1 MFMSRTSETLMATRS
16 AAAAG
21 VPSSKAAEETRRRW
35 LILAVVCTAY
45 LMNTLDLT
53 VMNLALPSAQEALGF
68 TDADRQWI
76 VTAYALPFGS
86 LLLFFGRLSDLFGRK
101 ETFLIGVTGFAVA
114 SAVGGASTNFG
125 MLVTAR
131 ACQGAFAAMLAPA
144 CLALVATTFTDTK
157 EKGKAFG
164 IFSAVAASGAGLGLI
179 IGGALTDVLSWRWC
193 LYINLIFAGIALVG
207 AMLLLDRQP
216 RTGARLDILG
226 VLLASGGMFCLVYGF
241 ANAADDSWS
250 TPSTWG
256 FLALGGAL
264 LIVFALWE
272 TRAAHPLLPL
282 RIVRDRTRGGAYLTV
297 LFVGTGM
304 FGVFL
309 FLIYYMQNG
318 LGYSPTTS
326 GVALLPMVVLTAVGA
341 TMGAEKLMPKY
352 GPRPLVAAGLLILAV
367 GMAWLTRI
375 GLDSSYA
382 SHLLGPTMVV
392 GLGLGLIYAAALR
405 TGTSGVAPHDTGI
418 ASACVNTGQQL
429 GGALGLALLNTIA
442 ASAATNWLENNVQGQ
457 PSPEQLNLASIDGY
471 ITVFWWCTAIFA
483 AGAVVCGLLLRG
495 GPLPAEDTP
504 GEHSSEQTETAR
516 ARRASTQDL
525 PVRRRA
531 VPR

>member
-1 MFMSRTSETLMATRS
+1 
-16 AAAAG
+16 
-21 VPSSKAAEETRRRW
+21 
-35 LILAVVCTAY
+35 
-45 LMNTLDLT
+45 
-53 VMNLALPSAQEALGF
+53 
-68 TDADRQWI
+68 
-76 VTAYALPFGS
+76 
-86 LLLFFGRLSDLFGRK
+86 
-101 ETFLIGVTGFAVA
+101 
-114 SAVGGASTNFG
+114 
-125 MLVTAR
+125 
-131 ACQGAFAAMLAPA
+131 MLAPA
-144 CLALVATTFTDTK
+144 CLALVATTFTDPK

-164 IFSAVAASGAGLGLI
+164 IFSAVAASGAALGVI

-193 LYINLIFAGIALVG
+193 LYVNLIFAGIALVG
-207 AMLLLDRQP
+207 AVLLLGRQP
-216 RTGARLDILG
+216 RTGARLDVLG

-250 TPSTWG
+250 TPSSWG

-264 LIVFALWE
+264 LIVFAFWE
-272 TRAAHPLLPL
+272 TRAAHPLLPP
-282 RIVRDRTRGGAYLTV
+282 RIVLDRNRGGAYLTV
-297 LFVGTGM
+297 LFVGTGI

-309 FLIYYMQNG
+309 FLVYYMQNG

-326 GVALLPMVVLTAVGA
+326 GVALLPLVVLTAVGA
-341 TMGAEKLMPKY
+341 TVGANKLMPKY
-352 GPRPLVAAGLLILAV
+352 GPRPLVAAGLLILAA

-375 GLDSSYA
+375 GADSSYA

-405 TGTSGVAPHDTGI
+405 TGTSSVAPDDAGI

-442 ASAATNWLENNVQGQ
+442 ATAASNWLASNVQGQ

-495 GPLPAEDTP
+495 GPLPPEEEPAV
-504 GEHSSEQTETAR
+504 HSDRETETAQ
-516 ARRASTQDL
+516 ARRASTQDR
-525 PVRRRA
+525 PVRQPAVRR
-531 VPR
+531 

>member
-1 MFMSRTSETLMATRS
+1 VTTRS
-16 AAAAG
+16 AAPAAG
-21 VPSSKAAEETRRRW
+21 PSSGAAEETRRRW
-35 LILAVVCTAY
+35 LILAVICTAY
-45 LMNTLDLT
+45 LTVVLDLT
-53 VMNLALPSAQEALGF
+53 VVNLALPSAQDALEF
-68 TDADRQWI
+68 TNADRQWI

-144 CLALVATTFTDTK
+144 CLALVATTFTDPK

-179 IGGALTDVLSWRWC
+179 IGGVLTDALSWRWC
-193 LYINLIFAGIALVG
+193 LYVNLIFAGIALVG
-207 AMLLLDRQP
+207 GMLLLDRQP
-216 RTGARLDILG
+216 RTGARMDVLG

-264 LIVFALWE
+264 LIAFAFWE
-272 TRAAHPLLPL
+272 TRAAHPLLPP
-282 RIVRDRTRGGAYLTV
+282 RIVLDRNRGGAYLTV

-309 FLIYYMQNG
+309 FLIYYMQND
-318 LGYSPTTS
+318 LGYSATTS
-326 GVALLPMVVLTAVGA
+326 GVALLPLIVLTAVGA
-341 TMGAEKLMPKY
+341 SVGATKLMPKY
-352 GPRPLVAAGLLILAV
+352 GPRPLVAAGLLILAA
-367 GMAWLTRI
+367 GMTWLTRV
-375 GLDSSYA
+375 GVDSSYA
-382 SHLLGPTMVV
+382 SHVLEPTMVA

-405 TGTSGVAPHDTGI
+405 TGTSGVAADDAGI

-429 GGALGLALLNTIA
+429 GGAIGLALLNTIA
-442 ASAATNWLENNVQGQ
+442 ATATTNWLDSNVQGQ
-457 PSPEQLNLASIDGY
+457 PSPEQLHLASIDGY
-471 ITVFWWCTAIFA
+471 TTVFWWCTAIFA

-495 GPLPAEDTP
+495 GPLPPEDTP
-504 GEHSSEQTETAR
+504 AKNSSEQTETAR
-516 ARRASTQDL
+516 A
-525 PVRRRA
+525 
-531 VPR
+531 

>member
-1 MFMSRTSETLMATRS
+1 MSRDSKASIATRRAAS
-16 AAAAG
+16 AA
-21 VPSSKAAEETRRRW
+21 VPSSQAANDSRRRW
-35 LILAVVCTAY
+35 LILATVCTAY
-45 LMNTLDLT
+45 LMITLDLT
-53 VMNLALPSAQEALGF
+53 VMNLALPSAQDALGF

-114 SAVGGASTNFG
+114 SAVGGASTTFG

-131 ACQGAFAAMLAPA
+131 AGQGAFAAMLAPA
-144 CLALVATTFTDTK
+144 CLALVTTTFTDPK

-164 IFSAVAASGAGLGLI
+164 IFSAVAASGAALGVI

-193 LYINLIFAGIALVG
+193 LYVNLIFAGIALVG
-207 AMLLLDRQP
+207 GMLLLDRQP
-216 RTGARLDILG
+216 RTGARLDVPG
-226 VLLASGGMFCLVYGF
+226 VLLASGGMFCVVYGF

-264 LIVFALWE
+264 LILFALWE
-272 TRAAHPLLPL
+272 TRAAHPLLPP
-282 RIVRDRTRGGAYLTV
+282 RIVRDRNRGGAYLTV
-297 LFVGTGM
+297 LFLGTGI

-309 FLIYYMQNG
+309 FLIYYMQND

-326 GVALLPMVVLTAVGA
+326 GVALLPMIVLTGVGA
-341 TMGAEKLMPKY
+341 NVGANKLMPKY
-352 GPRPLVAAGLLILAV
+352 GPRPLVATGLLILAA

-375 GLDSSYA
+375 GLDSNYA
-382 SHLLGPTMVV
+382 SDLLGPTMVAGV
-392 GLGLGLIYAAALR
+392 GIGLIFAAALR
-405 TGTSGVAPHDTGI
+405 TGTSGVAPHEAGI

-442 ASAATNWLENNVQGQ
+442 ATAATSWLEGNVRGQ
-457 PSPEQLNLASIDGY
+457 PSPEQLHLASIDGY

-495 GPLPAEDTP
+495 GPLPPEDTP
-504 GEHSSEQTETAR
+504 AEDSSKQTETAR
-516 ARRASTQDL
+516 ARRASTRDL
-525 PVRRRA
+525 PVRRPA

>member
-1 MFMSRTSETLMATRS
+1 MSRDSETFMATRS
-16 AAAAG
+16 AASAA
-21 VPSSKAAEETRRRW
+21 VPSSEAAEDSTRRW
-35 LILAVVCTAY
+35 LILGAVCTAY
-45 LMNTLDLT
+45 LMITLDLT
-53 VMNLALPSAQEALGF
+53 VMNLALPSAQDALGF

-114 SAVGGASTNFG
+114 SAVGGASTSFG

-131 ACQGAFAAMLAPA
+131 AGQGAFAALLAPA
-144 CLALVATTFTDTK
+144 CLALVATTFTDPK

-164 IFSAVAASGAGLGLI
+164 IFSAVAASGAALGVI

-193 LYINLIFAGIALVG
+193 LYVNLIFAGIALVG
-207 AMLLLDRQP
+207 AVLLLDRQP
-216 RTGARLDILG
+216 RTGARMDVLG
-226 VLLASGGMFCLVYGF
+226 VLLGSGGMFCLVYGF

-264 LIVFALWE
+264 LIVFAFWE
-272 TRAAHPLLPL
+272 TRAAHPLLPP
-282 RIVRDRTRGGAYLTV
+282 RIVRDRNRGGAYLTV
-297 LFVGTGM
+297 LFLGTGM

-309 FLIYYMQNG
+309 FLVYYMQNG

-326 GVALLPMVVLTAVGA
+326 GVALLPMIVLTGVGA
-341 TMGAEKLMPKY
+341 NVGANKLMPKY
-352 GPRPLVAAGLLILAV
+352 GPRPLVAAGLLILAA

-375 GLDSSYA
+375 GVDSSYA
-382 SHLLGPTMVV
+382 SHLLGPTIVA
-392 GLGLGLIYAAALR
+392 GLGIGLIYAAALR
-405 TGTSGVAPHDTGI
+405 TGTSGVAPHDAGI

-442 ASAATNWLENNVQGQ
+442 ATAAANWLESNAQGR
-457 PSPEQLNLASIDGY
+457 PSAAQLHLASIDGY

-495 GPLPAEDTP
+495 GPLPPEDTP
-504 GEHSSEQTETAR
+504 AEHSAKQTEPAQ
-516 ARRASTQDL
+516 ARRASTRDL
-525 PVRRRA
+525 PVRRPA

>member
-1 MFMSRTSETLMATRS
+1 MSRDSETFRATRS
-16 AAAAG
+16 AAPAA
-21 VPSSKAAEETRRRW
+21 VLSSGAAEDSRRRW
-35 LILAVVCTAY
+35 LILAAVCTAY
-45 LMNTLDLT
+45 LMITLDLT

-68 TDADRQWI
+68 ADADRQWI

-101 ETFLIGVTGFAVA
+101 ETFLIGVSGFAVA
-114 SAVGGASTNFG
+114 SAVGGASTSFG

-144 CLALVATTFTDTK
+144 CLALVATTFTHPE

-164 IFSAVAASGAGLGLI
+164 IFSAVAASGAALGVI

-193 LYINLIFAGIALVG
+193 LYVNLIFAGIALVG
-207 AMLLLDRQP
+207 AVLLLGRQP
-216 RTGARLDILG
+216 RTGAGMDVLG
-226 VLLASGGMFCLVYGF
+226 VLLGSGGMFCLVYGF

-264 LIVFALWE
+264 LIVFAFWE
-272 TRAAHPLLPL
+272 TRAAHPLLPP
-282 RIVRDRTRGGAYLTV
+282 RIVRDRNRGGAYLTV
-297 LFVGTGM
+297 LFLGTGM

-309 FLIYYMQNG
+309 FLVYYMQNG

-326 GVALLPMVVLTAVGA
+326 GVALLPMIVLTGVGA
-341 TMGAEKLMPKY
+341 NVGANKLMPKY
-352 GPRPLVAAGLLILAV
+352 GPRPLVAAGLLILAA
-367 GMAWLTRI
+367 GMAWLTQI
-375 GLDSSYA
+375 GVDSSYA
-382 SHLLGPTMVV
+382 SHLLGPTIVA
-392 GLGLGLIYAAALR
+392 GLGIGLIYAAALR
-405 TGTSGVAPHDTGI
+405 TGTSGVAPHDAGI

-442 ASAATNWLENNVQGQ
+442 ATAATNWLESNAQGQ
-457 PSPEQLNLASIDGY
+457 PSPEQLNLAAIDGY

-495 GPLPAEDTP
+495 GPLPPEDTP
-504 GEHSSEQTETAR
+504 AEHSSKQTETAR
-516 ARRASTQDL
+516 ARRASTQEL
-525 PVRRRA
+525 PVRRPA